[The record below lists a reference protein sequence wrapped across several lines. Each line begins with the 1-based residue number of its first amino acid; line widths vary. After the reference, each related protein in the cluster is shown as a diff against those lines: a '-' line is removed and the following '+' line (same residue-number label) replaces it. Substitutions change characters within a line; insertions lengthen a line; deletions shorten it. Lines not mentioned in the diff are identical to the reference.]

1 MIGFP
6 FDSHVTFESDGTP
19 VYDRAITSA
28 PLRKLIA
35 KLLTDGVLPNPSTNL
50 QVEAGSGMNVVV
62 NPGFAICAGGL
73 KLEEN
78 QRTLAI
84 QAADSNY
91 DRIDTVVLRWNDNDS
106 ERICDLY
113 IVEGIPAA
121 SPLRPEL
128 TRTESIWELGLAD
141 LFINKNSSAI
151 SNQRIT
157 DTRYE
162 TARCG
167 IISAISEFD
176 TTTLYQQVQA
186 DLAGFKASEQ
196 ADFIAWFDDIKGQL
210 SEDAAGNLQKQIG
223 TLEALK
229 TEVKTNLVNALNWVV
244 DKTSGVIAK
253 LGSADISKIGD
264 GTVTGAI
271 VNNKEAIEDVS
282 QSLTYI
288 NDSKR
293 AYIRLGLPNVAA
305 DAKAVCD
312 YINKNYL
319 MGQITPMYSIEFDV
333 VASNVEWF
341 SGVLSTDSNVNSS
354 ARTVWGI
361 VQKRSISAD
370 NSTLYKYFGAGASPV
385 GSVRVID
392 ETIADPMFCESIPGR
407 NQITNFLYVNLS
419 DRNSDVNK
427 IHYFGSDNPATA
439 FTNSPYTA
447 GPFYGY
453 RVVRWCSESANTYHL
468 VTVELHEQYPVS
480 GRVWSNTYDINNGT
494 WHGWKCNQGNTFI
507 DVGTILKGA
516 TTISAGAT
524 VTYAAERD
532 CFVNVS
538 AYAHGSGQNTKIY
551 INNVCI
557 FNPYTNNG
565 DNAGLVIVD
574 KTVPLKTGQTIKI
587 ENGTYTTS
595 AYAIFAAF

>member
-1 MIGFP
+1 MGF
-6 FDSHVTFESDGTP
+6 TKKTWKNRIAEYINRRLITMEDG
-19 VYDRAITSA
+19 
-28 PLRKLIA
+28 
-35 KLLTDGVLPNPSTNL
+35 STNL
-50 QVEAGSGMNVVV
+50 VTVARDEGTISQEGDAFNAANMND
-62 NPGFAICAGGL
+62 
-73 KLEEN
+73 LE
-78 QRTLAI
+78 
-84 QAADSNY
+84 
-91 DRIDTVVLRWNDNDS
+91 DRI
-106 ERICDLY
+106 E
-113 IVEGIPAA
+113 A
-121 SPLRPEL
+121 
-128 TRTESIWELGLAD
+128 
-141 LFINKNSSAI
+141 
-151 SNQRIT
+151 
-157 DTRYE
+157 
-162 TARCG
+162 
-167 IISAISEFD
+167 EF
-176 TTTLYQQVQA
+176 
-186 DLAGFKASEQ
+186 
-196 ADFIAWFDDIKGQL
+196 
-210 SEDAAGNLQKQIG
+210 N
-223 TLEALK
+223 
-229 TEVKTNLVNALNWVV
+229 EVT
-244 DKTSGVIAK
+244 
-253 LGSADISKIGD
+253 
-264 GTVTGAI
+264 
-271 VNNKEAIEDVS
+271 
-282 QSLTYI
+282 QSLTNI
-288 NDSKR
+288 NNSKKT
-293 AYIRLGLPNVAA
+293 YLRLVLQNVAA

-319 MGQITPMYSIEFDV
+319 MGQITPMHSVEFDV
-333 VASNVEWF
+333 IASNSEWF

-361 VQKRSISAD
+361 VQKRSILAD

-480 GRVWSNTYDINNGT
+480 GRVWSNTYDINIGT
-494 WHGWKCNQGNTFI
+494 WYGWKCNQGNTFI
-507 DVGTILKGA
+507 DVGTVLKGT

-524 VTYAAERD
+524 VTYTATRD

-551 INNVCI
+551 IDNVHV

-565 DNAGLVIVD
+565 DNAGLMIVD

-595 AYAIFAAF
+595 SYAIFAAF

>member
-35 KLLTDGVLPNPSTNL
+35 KLLTDGILPNPSTNL

-141 LFINKNSSAI
+141 LFVNKNSSAI

-196 ADFIAWFDDIKGQL
+196 ADFITWFNDIKGQL

-223 TLEALK
+223 TLESLK
-229 TEVKTNLVNALNWVV
+229 TEVKNNLVNALNWVV

-282 QSLTYI
+282 QSLTNI
-288 NDSKR
+288 NKSKKT
-293 AYIRLGLPNVAA
+293 YLRLVLPNVAA
-305 DAKAVCD
+305 DAKTVCD

-319 MGQITPMYSIEFDV
+319 LGQLSPATTVDFDV
-333 VASNVEWF
+333 VASNADWF
-341 SGVLSTDSNVNSS
+341 TGTLSTDST
-354 ARTVWGI
+354 ALIAGRTVWGI
-361 VQKRSISAD
+361 VQQRTSSVE
-370 NSTLYKYFGAGASPV
+370 NSTLYKYFASGTGGAGSVSPFKSYDQGYAQGV
-385 GSVRVID
+385 TD
-392 ETIADPMFCESIPGR
+392 ADNRANANS
-407 NQITNFLYVNLS
+407 TNYKTGYNNGYNAGKS
-419 DRNSDVNK
+419 D
-427 IHYFGSDNPATA
+427 GALT
-439 FTNSPYTA
+439 
-447 GPFYGY
+447 G
-453 RVVRWCSESANTYHL
+453 
-468 VTVELHEQYPVS
+468 VS
-480 GRVWSNTYDINNGT
+480 GCCIAGWRSIDAYSNNQWVSGWTGVNPNYFTVNGYGIVPKRNFT
-494 WHGWKCNQGNTFI
+494 
-507 DVGTILKGA
+507 
-516 TTISAGAT
+516 AT
-524 VTYAAERD
+524 VYWQGYNKRDIDFYSNGVMGHRDNGISMNGVKMNFYAGTQCGFKTND
-532 CFVNVS
+532 S
-538 AYAHGSGQNTKIY
+538 GGGSLG
-551 INNVCI
+551 
-557 FNPYTNNG
+557 
-565 DNAGLVIVD
+565 AGFIV
-574 KTVPLKTGQTIKI
+574 L
-587 ENGTYTTS
+587 N
-595 AYAIFAAF
+595 

>member
-1 MIGFP
+1 MGF
-6 FDSHVTFESDGTP
+6 TKKTWKN
-19 VYDRAITSA
+19 R
-28 PLRKLIA
+28 IA
-35 KLLTDGVLPNPSTNL
+35 EYINRRLLTMEDGSTNL
-50 QVEAGSGMNVVV
+50 VTVARDEGTISQEGDAFNAVNMNDLEDRIEAG
-62 NPGFAICAGGL
+62 FA
-73 KLEEN
+73 
-78 QRTLAI
+78 
-84 QAADSNY
+84 D
-91 DRIDTVVLRWNDNDS
+91 
-106 ERICDLY
+106 
-113 IVEGIPAA
+113 
-121 SPLRPEL
+121 
-128 TRTESIWELGLAD
+128 
-141 LFINKNSSAI
+141 
-151 SNQRIT
+151 
-157 DTRYE
+157 
-162 TARCG
+162 
-167 IISAISEFD
+167 
-176 TTTLYQQVQA
+176 
-186 DLAGFKASEQ
+186 
-196 ADFIAWFDDIKGQL
+196 
-210 SEDAAGNLQKQIG
+210 
-223 TLEALK
+223 
-229 TEVKTNLVNALNWVV
+229 
-244 DKTSGVIAK
+244 
-253 LGSADISKIGD
+253 
-264 GTVTGAI
+264 VT
-271 VNNKEAIEDVS
+271 

-293 AYIRLGLPNVAA
+293 AYIRLGLPNFTA

-333 VASNVEWF
+333 LASNVEWF

-494 WHGWKCNQGNTFI
+494 WCGWKCNQGNTFI
-507 DVGTILKGA
+507 DVGTVLKTVTA
-516 TTISAGAT
+516 IAAGAT
-524 VTYAAERD
+524 VTYVATRD
-532 CFVNVS
+532 CFVNVA

-551 INNVCI
+551 INNVPV

>member
-282 QSLTYI
+282 QSLT
-288 NDSKR
+288 NLKN
-293 AYIRLGLPNVAA
+293 P
-305 DAKAVCD
+305 AKGTKG
-312 YINKNYL
+312 IL
-319 MGQITPMYSIEFDV
+319 
-333 VASNVEWF
+333 VASGSALTKDYLLVYT
-341 SGVLSTDSNVNSS
+341 LKTTDK
-354 ARTVWGI
+354 ALT
-361 VQKRSISAD
+361 
-370 NSTLYKYFGAGASPV
+370 GASFSLN
-385 GSVRVID
+385 GI
-392 ETIADPMFCESIPGR
+392 
-407 NQITNFLYVNLS
+407 
-419 DRNSDVNK
+419 K
-427 IHYFGSDNPATA
+427 IGDLVT
-439 FTNSPYTA
+439 
-447 GPFYGY
+447 
-453 RVVRWCSESANTYHL
+453 RSANNVIEICGCIRAFKGDIITTHVATTGGYADVYAYHL
-468 VTVELHEQYPVS
+468 
-480 GRVWSNTYDINNGT
+480 
-494 WHGWKCNQGNTFI
+494 
-507 DVGTILKGA
+507 A
-516 TTISAGAT
+516 
-524 VTYAAERD
+524 
-532 CFVNVS
+532 
-538 AYAHGSGQNTKIY
+538 
-551 INNVCI
+551 
-557 FNPYTNNG
+557 
-565 DNAGLVIVD
+565 
-574 KTVPLKTGQTIKI
+574 
-587 ENGTYTTS
+587 
-595 AYAIFAAF
+595 

>member
-35 KLLTDGVLPNPSTNL
+35 KLLTDGILPNPSTNL

-141 LFINKNSSAI
+141 LFVNKNSSAI

-196 ADFIAWFDDIKGQL
+196 ADFITWFNDIKGQL

-223 TLEALK
+223 TLESLK
-229 TEVKTNLVNALNWVV
+229 TEVKNNLVNALNWVV

-282 QSLTYI
+282 QSLTIMDDLNVHMIVGKGSYGWYHTNSVFVGKIKSI
-288 NDSKR
+288 N
-293 AYIRLGLPNVAA
+293 ITH
-305 DAKAVCD
+305 
-312 YINKNYL
+312 INIV
-319 MGQITPMYSIEFDV
+319 GD
-333 VASNVEWF
+333 ASNNYEPSYHNNINYDNGGITFDIINGFLTMKF
-341 SGVLSTDSNVNSS
+341 S
-354 ARTVWGI
+354 
-361 VQKRSISAD
+361 
-370 NSTLYKYFGAGASPV
+370 
-385 GSVRVID
+385 D
-392 ETIADPMFCESIPGR
+392 ERI
-407 NQITNFLYVNLS
+407 VNL
-419 DRNSDVNK
+419 
-427 IHYFGSDNPATA
+427 IPFGT
-439 FTNSPYTA
+439 
-447 GPFYGY
+447 
-453 RVVRWCSESANTYHL
+453 VVGIKG
-468 VTVELHEQYPVS
+468 V
-480 GRVWSNTYDINNGT
+480 
-494 WHGWKCNQGNTFI
+494 
-507 DVGTILKGA
+507 IL
-516 TTISAGAT
+516 
-524 VTYAAERD
+524 R
-532 CFVNVS
+532 
-538 AYAHGSGQNTKIY
+538 
-551 INNVCI
+551 
-557 FNPYTNNG
+557 
-565 DNAGLVIVD
+565 
-574 KTVPLKTGQTIKI
+574 
-587 ENGTYTTS
+587 
-595 AYAIFAAF
+595 

>member
-50 QVEAGSGMNVVV
+50 QVEAVSGMNVVV

-282 QSLTYI
+282 QSLTNI
-288 NDSKR
+288 NTYVGNDKKLHFVDSSGADTVLPFNSYDDGR
-293 AYIRLGLPNVAA
+293 IQGRNDVIGSPNSYGLYTKAQYDANKVTYKSGNYNTGLNGETWRSTSFNTGFSKIIALQINCWNDEGNGYFNAFKNVRISGGKVSLDFYAA
-305 DAKAVCD
+305 DYVDNYVQWLAVG
-312 YINKNYL
+312 K
-319 MGQITPMYSIEFDV
+319 
-333 VASNVEWF
+333 
-341 SGVLSTDSNVNSS
+341 
-354 ARTVWGI
+354 
-361 VQKRSISAD
+361 
-370 NSTLYKYFGAGASPV
+370 
-385 GSVRVID
+385 
-392 ETIADPMFCESIPGR
+392 
-407 NQITNFLYVNLS
+407 
-419 DRNSDVNK
+419 
-427 IHYFGSDNPATA
+427 
-439 FTNSPYTA
+439 
-447 GPFYGY
+447 
-453 RVVRWCSESANTYHL
+453 
-468 VTVELHEQYPVS
+468 
-480 GRVWSNTYDINNGT
+480 
-494 WHGWKCNQGNTFI
+494 
-507 DVGTILKGA
+507 
-516 TTISAGAT
+516 
-524 VTYAAERD
+524 
-532 CFVNVS
+532 
-538 AYAHGSGQNTKIY
+538 
-551 INNVCI
+551 
-557 FNPYTNNG
+557 
-565 DNAGLVIVD
+565 
-574 KTVPLKTGQTIKI
+574 
-587 ENGTYTTS
+587 
-595 AYAIFAAF
+595 